1 MVVVEG
7 ATGSDVVVAAILL
20 NLNVGYLRGGEVES
34 VVVDREM
41 NEGEGDD
48 LNQN

>member
-7 ATGSDVVVAAILL
+7 ATGSDVVVVAILL
-20 NLNVGYLRGGEVES
+20 NLNVGYLRGGS

-48 LNQN
+48 L